1 MSQICWRTPVAHHPT
16 EDTRHL
22 RCVAEFSRIGSRRR
36 LAAPRARRQR
46 RALALGGPARRTPGH
61 TARRGDQRWL
71 APGVMAIAYSPS
83 PTSIGVP
90 AVWVAVAIGVT
101 VPGSPQT
108 AT

>member
-1 MSQICWRTPVAHHPT
+1 MAGTTRACRAGVPT
-16 EDTRHL
+16 QSPAR
-22 RCVAEFSRIGSRRR
+22 G
-36 LAAPRARRQR
+36 APDPAPLR

-61 TARRGDQRWL
+61 TARRVDQRWL
-71 APGVMAIAYSPS
+71 APGVIAIAYGPS

-90 AVWVAVAIGVT
+90 AVLVAVAIGVT